1 MLKTYYLEH
10 FLMKSRLKYGIL
22 LVLRR
27 IFMEKVKDF
36 LYDIS
41 DFVFSL
47 LIIMIIFLVVSWKLT
62 DTMQVQWFS
71 NLGKDTATVEFTDE
85 ATPSLDN
92 IGDQTDT
99 TPVDTETD
107 TTETETTTPV
117 EETEDTSVVEIKDV
131 EFEITPGSPGFKIAT
146 NLEADGLIDSVD
158 EFIQKLDEL
167 GLGNK
172 LRAGKFKLNTGMTVE
187 DIIKTLAGQ

>member
-71 NLGKDTATVEFTDE
+71 NLGKIQ
-85 ATPSLDN
+85 PQLSLQMKQHHHW
-92 IGDQTDT
+92 II
-99 TPVDTETD
+99 
-107 TTETETTTPV
+107 
-117 EETEDTSVVEIKDV
+117 SVIKQ
-131 EFEITPGSPGFKIAT
+131 
-146 NLEADGLIDSVD
+146 
-158 EFIQKLDEL
+158 IQHL
-167 GLGNK
+167 
-172 LRAGKFKLNTGMTVE
+172 
-187 DIIKTLAGQ
+187 